1 MYVSVFTTAA
11 EFEMLSLMARLSMG
25 WTLSSSYNSLDPKI
39 LNQLNIVI
47 GVVSIIEVIMLS
59 HLVLSLHSTTNMT

>member
-1 MYVSVFTTAA
+1 MYVSVFTMAA